1 MVILGGDENER
12 GNPDEG
18 IRVMDSDVETGEGS
32 DAYGNIIYERQDG
45 IIRAWT
51 SSRPDRKKLRDDLVY
66 IIENSG
72 ENVLI
77 TGWGVINFLDYHAF
91 EIRLRRCEA

>member
-1 MVILGGDENER
+1 MLL
-12 GNPDEG
+12 
-18 IRVMDSDVETGEGS
+18 DSDVETGEGS
-32 DAYGNIIYERQDG
+32 DSYGNIIYERQDG

-51 SSRPDRKKLRDDLVY
+51 SNRPDRKKIRDDLVF

-77 TGWGVINFLDYHAF
+77 TGWGIVNYLDYYAI